1 MVEGFRDY
9 SKGYDAENLIE
20 CIVSRDKSAAQ
31 VSARLDD
38 GKWSKHRCKV
48 LLTTKQADRQKIQ
61 VNRKGVKI
69 EMFINHLQEV
79 TSTQRNWK
87 HGVDNNKTAFS

>member
-1 MVEGFRDY
+1 MFPFSSIRKLVEGISDY

-20 CIVSRDKSAAQ
+20 CIVSLDKSATQ

-38 GKWSKHRCKV
+38 GKWSKNRCKV

-61 VNRKGVKI
+61 VNRKGVKK
-69 EMFINHLQEV
+69 NH
-79 TSTQRNWK
+79 K
-87 HGVDNNKTAFS
+87 HTY